1 MKLSVGD
8 RVVHPK
14 HGAGKISGIEQ
25 LELVEGFEHYYVIE
39 IGDNG
44 LVVRVPIRSMEELG
58 VRPVMSRS
66 RLDHV
71 LDTLHSTPRRLS
83 SNFKVR
89 QARIKEKLKSN
100 RPMKIAE
107 VIRDLAWR
115 KQESHLSPTDARLL
129 NHGQEML
136 ATEIALVT
144 NAELFE
150 ARQMINTALTNSED
164 GEGDEEESAQT
175 HQQTTHP
182 SYQLEANGREISE
195 SLQLKERLPAKI
207 LV

>member
-14 HGAGKISGIEQ
+14 HGAGEITGIEQ

-44 LVVRVPIRSMEELG
+44 LVVRVPIRSMEEIG

-66 RLDHV
+66 RLDRV
-71 LDTLHSTPRRLS
+71 LNTLHSAPSRLS
-83 SNFKVR
+83 SNFKTR

-100 RPMKIAE
+100 RPVKIAE

-115 KQESHLSPTDARLL
+115 KQQSHLSPTDARLL

-144 NAELFE
+144 DAELFE
-150 ARQMINTALTNSED
+150 ARELISTALDGTDD
-164 GEGDEEESAQT
+164 GEGDEEESAKP
-175 HQQTTHP
+175 HQ
-182 SYQLEANGREISE
+182 SD
-195 SLQLKERLPAKI
+195 LQLL
-207 LV
+207 LNYG